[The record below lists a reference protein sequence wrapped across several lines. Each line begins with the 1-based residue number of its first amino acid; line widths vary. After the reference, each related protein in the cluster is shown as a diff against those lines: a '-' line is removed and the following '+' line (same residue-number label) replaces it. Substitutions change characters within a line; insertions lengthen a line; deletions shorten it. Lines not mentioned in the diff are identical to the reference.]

1 MLSFLGFLNEQKKGD
16 TAATTFFHEVICGI
30 ACYDSRGA
38 SQIKTGEDIKKCF
51 DDKYTKYVKNYILLP
66 NMSKLTFFG
75 SILGLKGPNCSKI

>member
-38 SQIKTGEDIKKCF
+38 SQIKTGEDIKKFF
-51 DDKYTKYVKNYILLP
+51 DDGSSSLSFFLSIVKDGIGPSSFVPNLLSVP
-66 NMSKLTFFG
+66 F
-75 SILGLKGPNCSKI
+75 